1 MHGIKDEKDVVY
13 ISEVVYNHVFFL
25 AMDAMCEAS
34 MYCKK
39 ISDRVLVDGTPI
51 ASYVLLEIMLPLLVK

>member
-1 MHGIKDEKDVVY
+1 MC
-13 ISEVVYNHVFFL
+13 FL

-39 ISDRVLVDGTPI
+39 ISDTMLDDGASI
-51 ASYVLLEIMLPLLVK
+51 ASTSFWIIMLPLLVK